1 MKSQEQPIDTVKTL
15 AALQEE
21 LDPQGEKL
29 VKADLEGQDLQVMKI
44 KPWKKDGKWNCRVIA
59 IVRATG
65 QMGHFN
71 LGEPGWNGIAE
82 YVGYC
87 PFVARLKA
95 VDVGR
100 DDPMW
105 LLE

>member
-1 MKSQEQPIDTVKTL
+1 MKSQEQPQEMVKTL
-15 AALQEE
+15 AQLQEE

-29 VKADLEGQDLQVMKI
+29 EKADLEGQDLQVIKL
-44 KPWKKDGKWNCRVIA
+44 KPWKKDGKTNVRVIV

-71 LGEPGWNGIAE
+71 LGEPGWNGLQE
-82 YVGYC
+82 YVAYV